1 MDTGG
6 GAAKTPEP
14 HFNSV
19 NTCPQREAIMKKRVI
34 SSLAIIGLA
43 FMIQS
48 CAFYAQPYGQV
59 GFYGGDGPY
68 YGFGLGLGSYSYYRY
83 RPYGYYGYR
92 PYGYRPYYYGHKPYR
107 YYQYGPRNYG
117 WGSPNRGSGRS
128 RGFSGGGFGG
138 LRRR

>member
-1 MDTGG
+1 MDAG

-59 GFYGGDGPY
+59 GFYGGHGPY
-68 YGFGLGLGSYSYYRY
+68 YGFGLGLGSYSYYPY
-83 RPYGYYGYR
+83 HSYGYYGYR

-117 WGSPNRGSGRS
+117 WGSLNRGSGRS